1 MNALADAS
9 FRAHT
14 FSMAGAYQTYAAHA
28 FAADSSQEPIEGEVF
43 FTARSMTF
51 RSGETL
57 IDIPL
62 SELSVELDNGGDGRV
77 IFRQAGQ
84 GGWTIATCDTEVL
97 ECRSVPQIAEIA
109 SRLESQIVRREI
121 SRRVKLVLIFF
132 VGSGLVL
139 WLGMVAVGA
148 MVRSIVAKVP
158 PELEKKYGSD
168 CLAEVKTEFKLVED
182 TNMVAELAAVAQPLL
197 DVMPKGHEWQ
207 FYVIDEEY
215 PNAFALPG
223 GHILITT
230 GLLEMTE
237 KPEELLGVLAHELAH
252 VTQKHGFRK
261 LVASAGPLL
270 VLQVF
275 VSGNN
280 GALAIVGGGSA
291 LLVAQSFSQE
301 YEKEADDTGWEYLL
315 KARIDPRGMIEIFRK
330 MQADEATEGGGM
342 GLPKAFHS
350 HPDFAKR
357 LARIESKWKRLSR
370 KSGFLDL
377 SEKSVP
383 KPQQP

>member
-1 MNALADAS
+1 
-9 FRAHT
+9 
-14 FSMAGAYQTYAAHA
+14 MARAYQSYEAHA
-28 FAADSSQEPIEGEVF
+28 FAPDPGQEPIEGEIF

-51 RSGETL
+51 RSGEAM

-62 SELSVELDNGGDGRV
+62 SELSVEFDNSGQGRV
-77 IFRQAGQ
+77 ILRQSSE
-84 GGWTIATCDTEVL
+84 GGWTIATHDTAVL
-97 ECRSVPQIAEIA
+97 ECRSVPQIAEVA
-109 SRLESQIVRREI
+109 SQLESQLTRREI
-121 SRRVKLVLIFF
+121 SRRIKMVVIFF
-132 VGSGLVL
+132 AGAVLVL
-139 WLGMVAVGA
+139 WLGMVAVGV

-158 PELEKKYGSD
+158 PEVESRMGSESLE
-168 CLAEVKTEFKLVED
+168 EVKTEFEFVED
-182 TNMVAELAAVAQPLL
+182 TNVVAELAATAQPLL
-197 DVMPKGHEWQ
+197 DAVPKGHKWK
-207 FYVIDEEY
+207 FYVLDEEY

-237 KPEELLGVLAHELAH
+237 RPEQLIGVLAHELAH
-252 VTQKHGFRK
+252 VTEKHGFRK

-280 GALAIVGGGSA
+280 GTLAVLGGGSA

-301 YEKEADDTGWEYLL
+301 YEKEADDAGWQYMV
-315 KARIDPRGMIEIFRK
+315 KAKIDPRGMIEIFRK
-330 MQADEATEGGGM
+330 LQSYEAKEEGGT

-350 HPDFAKR
+350 HPGFAKR
-357 LARIESKWKRLSR
+357 IARLESKWKRLPR

-377 SEKSVP
+377 SEKSVLTP
-383 KPQQP
+383 